1 MPSGPGSLQPQFAPQ
16 AEEDLNEIEDY
27 ISQDNAQAAGRLLRR
42 LREVCIALAEQPYMG
57 IARPEFGPTHRSF
70 TVPSAR
76 YIIIY
81 RLADAGIEIVH
92 VRQGSQ
98 NLSQLFEQ

>member
-1 MPSGPGSLQPQFAPQ
+1 MQSEPGSRQPQFAPQ
-16 AEEDLNEIEDY
+16 AEEDLDEIENY
-27 ISQDNAQAAGRLLRR
+27 ISQDNPQAAGRLLRR

-57 IARPEFGPTHRSF
+57 IARPEFGSTHRSF
-70 TVPSAR
+70 TVPGTR

-81 RLADAGIEIVH
+81 RTVDAGIEIIH

-98 NLSQLFEQ
+98 NLNRLVER